1 LTSRGAPAREG
12 PGVPGPFFIT
22 RRCALPRF
30 VDSHCHLAMGE
41 FTPDLPEVLARA
53 AEAEVDRILVV
64 GSDEEGS
71 ADALELVKNEGGGR
85 FFAAVGIHPH
95 ESSTAL
101 SGIPPSVK
109 RMARSPEVTAVG
121 ETGLDFFYDH
131 SPRDVQV
138 RVFSEHVALARE
150 VKKPLVVH
158 VREAY
163 PEALEVLRREKA
175 DECGGVIHCFSG
187 NLEQA
192 AAAIDLG
199 FFISFAGPL
208 TFPRNAALRE
218 TAAALPLE
226 RLLCET
232 DAPYLS
238 PQPRR
243 GRRNE
248 PSYVSFVYRAL
259 ADARG
264 ITLEECSQALWSNA
278 SRLFRWGA

>member
-1 LTSRGAPAREG
+1 LRGRVFPAPFLL
-12 PGVPGPFFIT
+12 PGG
-22 RRCALPRF
+22 ALLPRF

-41 FTPDLPEVLARA
+41 FAPDLPEVLARA
-53 AEAEVDRILVV
+53 AGAEVERILVV

-71 ADALELVKNEGGGR
+71 ADALELVRSKGDGR
-85 FFAAVGIHPH
+85 LFAAVGIHPH
-95 ESSTAL
+95 ESSSAL
-101 SGIPPSVK
+101 SGIPGTVK
-109 RMARSPEVTAVG
+109 RMARFPEVTAVG

-158 VREAY
+158 VRDAY
-163 PEALEVLRREKA
+163 PEALEVLKRERA

-187 NLEQA
+187 NLEEA

-248 PSYVSFVYRAL
+248 PSHVTFVYRAL

-264 ITLEECSQALWSNA
+264 ISLEECSRVLWSNA
-278 SRLFRWGA
+278 SRLFRWGAE